1 MKVLQCSIFKIT
13 EKLYTQFFQ
22 FCVLLHKRYS
32 DVSNKRGGGNRR
44 GVHAGQFSITGGC

>member
-32 DVSNKRGGGNRR
+32 DVSNKRGEVIE
-44 GVHAGQFSITGGC
+44 GVFMLANFQ